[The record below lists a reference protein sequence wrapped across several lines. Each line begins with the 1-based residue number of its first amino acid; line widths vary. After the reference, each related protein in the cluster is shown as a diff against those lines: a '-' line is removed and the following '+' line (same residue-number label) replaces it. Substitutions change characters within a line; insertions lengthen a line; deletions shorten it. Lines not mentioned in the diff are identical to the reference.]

1 MRAKWVALDRRAA
14 NLGIN
19 QLHTLTTTL
28 TRRYGTIVVEDLDVQ
43 AMGRGMGRRAFGRS
57 AYQAGIGKVRPTLAY
72 KCGQQGGRLVVAD
85 RWFGSSKTITV
96 AAATWPILGWTN
108 GTGSVLSA
116 GCWWTATPTRR

>member
-1 MRAKWVALDRRAA
+1 MRAKCAALDRRAA

-43 AMGRGMGRRAFGRS
+43 AMGRRAFRRTVSQARIGR
-57 AYQAGIGKVRPTLAY
+57 VRPTLAY

-85 RWFGSSKTITV
+85 RWFGPPRPITV
-96 AAATWPILGWTN
+96 AAATWPIFGWTN
-108 GTGSVLSA
+108 GTGSVRNA
-116 GCWWTATPTRR
+116 GCWWTATPTQR